1 MSTSGSKV
9 ASFIFAFIFTVA
21 TVYYVHYQNKNESL
35 VTASSAVATMI
46 AWYWVFSNLPS
57 MFEKYSKPVD
67 INDTKDR
74 QHSMYSDM
82 TPLTRPYGE
91 TRYDQLGLYK
101 PHKELGRFN

>member
-9 ASFIFAFIFTVA
+9 ASFIFAFLFTVA

-35 VTASSAVATMI
+35 ITASSAVATMI

-67 INDTKDR
+67 MYDTKDR
-74 QHSMYSDM
+74 EYMHEARYNVLDPLARSD
-82 TPLTRPYGE
+82 
-91 TRYDQLGLYK
+91 LYQ
-101 PHKELGRFN
+101 PAVELGRFNY